1 MGLEDRTLAQ
11 AVKHSDLLTSS
22 FLVLERMFEM
32 LISDTPLEF
41 DAKQRQQVG
50 LYLWLGVDGGGS
62 VGFAVNC
69 HATQMNIRNAK
80 LETDLVTAAFSS
92 SRSP

>member
-41 DAKQRQQVG
+41 DAKQRQQVRLYFRLG
-50 LYLWLGVDGGGS
+50 LGDGT
-62 VGFAVNC
+62 VGFAVSC
-69 HATQMNIRNAK
+69 HVTQMNVRNAK
-80 LETDLVTAAFSS
+80 LK
-92 SRSP
+92 